1 MTKIEV
7 SIQASKFE
15 SVKGVLL
22 ELVDPGH
29 DHIPV
34 RGHGRQNGHTKVYR
48 LFDQFRWYAHGER
61 ASAGE

>member
-1 MTKIEV
+1 MTKLEV

-29 DHIPV
+29 DHISV
-34 RGHGRQNGHTKVYR
+34 RGHGRQNVYR